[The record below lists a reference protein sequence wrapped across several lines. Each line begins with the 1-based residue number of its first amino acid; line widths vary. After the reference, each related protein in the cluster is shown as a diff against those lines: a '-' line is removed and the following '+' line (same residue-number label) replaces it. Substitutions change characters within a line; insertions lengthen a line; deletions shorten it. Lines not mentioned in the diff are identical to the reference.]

1 MGNITTKEKEFRTR
15 NLVDFDLREKIKN
28 PIIKYLYSLV
38 ARPVERFLAINEL
51 NQAYAEVQPK
61 VLDINPF
68 DLFLEK
74 LNVHYEVSES
84 DLKKIPI
91 EGPVIVVANHP
102 YGGVDGLILGSILIK
117 VRTDTRLLVN
127 YLLDRVQ
134 ELRPWTF
141 TVDPFGGND
150 AQRENIQ
157 PLKQTLKWLKAG
169 GCLGTFP
176 AGEVSHIDLRSFQ
189 VKDSA
194 WSLNTARLVRRSQST
209 VVPIYFEGANSTLFQ
224 VMGLV
229 HPRLRTA
236 LLPRELIN
244 KNNRNISVQI
254 GSPIPFK
261 RLDSVRSD
269 VDLNELLRLK
279 TYYLRNRYSLRP
291 RVSFSSW
298 GQGQSQRNKVLAS
311 VKPLA
316 TPLKREILRSEI
328 ECIPKG
334 QVLVEYGQFTV
345 FLAHASQIPHLLY
358 EIGRLREETFR
369 QVNEGTGKS
378 YDLDSFDSYYR
389 HLFMWDHQSHAIV
402 GAYRLGLTDE
412 IFSKEGETGLYTST
426 LFQFKSTFLEQINPG
441 LELGRSFICAQYQR
455 KHASLALLWRGIG
468 SFIVK
473 HPQYKIL
480 FGPVSINREYQTI
493 SKDLMVQF
501 LKDNKLDLRLS
512 RYVKAKNPPVISQL
526 KGTEEK
532 ATRTLIKDLEDVS
545 AMVTEIEF
553 GGKGIPVLLRHYIK
567 LNARLLGFNIDP
579 DFNDALD
586 GLMLVDVT
594 QVERKTL
601 KNYMGPEG
609 YHSFCEYHQLDP

>member
-1 MGNITTKEKEFRTR
+1 MTTLDNESEARE
-15 NLVDFDLREKIKN
+15 LVDFDLREKIKN
-28 PIIKYLYSLV
+28 PLIKYLYSVV
-38 ARPVERFLAINEL
+38 AQSVEKFLAIEDL
-51 NQAYAEVQPK
+51 NRAYAEVQPR
-61 VLDINPF
+61 VIDNNPF
-68 DLFLEK
+68 DAFLEK
-74 LNVHYEVSES
+74 LNVQYDVSES
-84 DLKKIPI
+84 DLKKIPR

-102 YGGVDGLILGSILIK
+102 YGGVDGLILGSILTR

-127 YLLDRVQ
+127 YLLERVR
-134 ELRPWTF
+134 ELQPWVF
-141 TVDPFGGND
+141 TVDPFGGGD
-150 AQRENIQ
+150 ALRENIQ

-194 WSLNTARLVRRSQST
+194 WSINTARLVRRSQST
-209 VVPIYFEGANSTLFQ
+209 VVPVYFEGANSTLFQ
-224 VMGLV
+224 ILGLI

-244 KNNRNISVQI
+244 KNESNIKVLI
-254 GSPIPFK
+254 GAPIPFK
-261 RLDSVRSD
+261 RLDNLQSD
-269 VDLNELLRLK
+269 VDLNELMRLK

-291 RVSFSSW
+291 RVSFTSW
-298 GQGQSQRNKVLAS
+298 GQGQYQRNKPPVLA
-311 VKPLA
+311 KALA
-316 TPLKREILRSEI
+316 TPQKREILKNEI
-328 ECIPKG
+328 ECLSEEK
-334 QVLVEYGQFTV
+334 VLVEYGQFTV
-345 FLAHASQIPHLLY
+345 YLAQADQIPHLLN

-378 YDLDSFDSYYR
+378 RDLDAFDSYYQ

-402 GAYRLGLTDE
+402 GAYRLGLTDK
-412 IFSKEGETGLYTST
+412 IFSKVGGRGLYTST

-468 SFIVK
+468 AFIVR

-501 LKDNKLDLRLS
+501 LKDNKMDSRLS
-512 RYVKAKNPPVISQL
+512 RYVKAKNPPVLSQL
-526 KGTEEK
+526 KGPEREV
-532 ATRTLIKDLEDVS
+532 TRTLIKDIEDVS
-545 AMVTEIEF
+545 TMVTEIEF

-594 QVERKTL
+594 QVERKIL

-609 YHSFCEYHQLDP
+609 YHSFCKYHHMVT